1 MLCRSWSLLAKEM
14 TIWKAVFGAIVLSA
28 GTVWTGLRWQT
39 AKSRH
44 LRQFIAFLAYH
55 RRGCDCCWKAAT
67 RCLTLPRS
75 ACMTNQAN
83 QQQRGLKSADLR
95 CSLCAVLNQWIAAA
109 L

>member
-1 MLCRSWSLLAKEM
+1 MLSRSWNLLANEM
-14 TIWKAVFGAIVLSA
+14 TIRKAAFGAIVLSA
-28 GTVWTGLRWQT
+28 GREGAGLRLQT
-39 AKSRH
+39 AKRLR

-55 RRGCDCCWKAAT
+55 RRGCGCCWKAAT

-83 QQQRGLKSADLR
+83 QQQRSLKSADLR
-95 CSLCAVLNQWIAAA
+95 CGHCAVLNECIAAA